1 MNNSL
6 RVGYLITGRLKST
19 RLPKKLLLEVQG
31 KPIIEHMI
39 DRLKLSKYVGEIVIC
54 TSDNEQDLPLV
65 DVAINNGIQCYQGD
79 PQDVLARL
87 LGAAD
92 KYNFDYILNITAD
105 CPFVDP
111 DYADKIVNE
120 YQQTGADLIRQFDLP
135 HGVFSYGIKVEALR
149 KVVEIKESSDTEVW
163 GRYFTDTGLFSVT
176 DLDVKNQHHKRPGLR
191 MTLDYPEDFEFFKTI
206 FDVLYE
212 KGKVFSLDQILNF
225 LDENPEVI
233 EINKACGAKFS
244 KRFLMQSELLLKK
257 IYEVRTALI
266 VGSGSI
272 GQRHIRNLRHTGI
285 DRIVALRSK
294 KGHFKSLPKELG
306 IEEVY
311 EWSELE
317 NQQFDIAI
325 ISNPSSLHL
334 AAVEKIVNKAKGVF
348 IEKPLS
354 DTLQSSKD
362 VVDLIQSNKLV
373 SFVGHNMMFHPAVR
387 KMFEFYNENEV
398 GEIVN
403 FQCQVG
409 QWLPDWH
416 PYEDYKKA
424 YYARK
429 DLGGGVSLTM
439 IHEIHLALQLAGEP
453 VEVYGM
459 LSDNQHLDLDVDVCS
474 DVMVRHRKG
483 AVSQIHLDY
492 LQRPPHRSGLLTF
505 ECGWISYDLN
515 NMTVYGQTEKDKQPK
530 LIWQDSTYDANEM
543 YVEQMRE
550 FVRFTEEGRLKH
562 KYDVASSIDSL
573 QVVDALFSA
582 SHTGRAVR
590 LDREKRFSFF
600 S

>member
-176 DLDVKNQHHKRPGLR
+176 DLDVENQHHKRPGLR

-225 LDENPEVI
+225 
-233 EINKACGAKFS
+233 
-244 KRFLMQSELLLKK
+244 Q
-257 IYEVRTALI
+257 
-266 VGSGSI
+266 
-272 GQRHIRNLRHTGI
+272 LRHYL
-285 DRIVALRSK
+285 DSFYDL
-294 KGHFKSLPKELG
+294 LG
-306 IEEVY
+306 Y
-311 EWSELE
+311 
-317 NQQFDIAI
+317 
-325 ISNPSSLHL
+325 
-334 AAVEKIVNKAKGVF
+334 
-348 IEKPLS
+348 
-354 DTLQSSKD
+354 
-362 VVDLIQSNKLV
+362 
-373 SFVGHNMMFHPAVR
+373 
-387 KMFEFYNENEV
+387 
-398 GEIVN
+398 
-403 FQCQVG
+403 
-409 QWLPDWH
+409 
-416 PYEDYKKA
+416 
-424 YYARK
+424 K
-429 DLGGGVSLTM
+429 DLL
-439 IHEIHLALQLAGEP
+439 H
-453 VEVYGM
+453 Y
-459 LSDNQHLDLDVDVCS
+459 
-474 DVMVRHRKG
+474 
-483 AVSQIHLDY
+483 
-492 LQRPPHRSGLLTF
+492 
-505 ECGWISYDLN
+505 
-515 NMTVYGQTEKDKQPK
+515 
-530 LIWQDSTYDANEM
+530 
-543 YVEQMRE
+543 
-550 FVRFTEEGRLKH
+550 
-562 KYDVASSIDSL
+562 
-573 QVVDALFSA
+573 
-582 SHTGRAVR
+582 
-590 LDREKRFSFF
+590 
-600 S
+600 